1 MAREPWLLDSIRFC
15 SGAAVAVSSSSSA
28 IPLLTLLPRGDDG
41 GDDDE
46 ENEGLGDTARRVL
59 DRNLSRLWPRRR
71 NPPTITG
78 SCYGGE
84 NLARA
89 PAHGGAPMPTRRS
102 RIVEALCERGSWT
115 RHACMGLLRGARSAD
130 DGSPVVRA
138 REAGDW
144 PALPAAS
151 TTTAAA
157 AVARGRGGPGI
168 FALLRA
174 LCARAWPASARRPQ
188 ARARTIGLDA
198 SAANSRWGDGVV
210 MLGSKPKLENQWQAG
225 TRHC

>member
-1 MAREPWLLDSIRFC
+1 VAPRQHPLLQRRGGGRVVVVLRHPAPDAAAARRRRRRRRRGERGAGRHGAPRPRQEPVK
-15 SGAAVAVSSSSSA
+15 AVAAPQESPNHHR
-28 IPLLTLLPRGDDG
+28 IMLRGK
-41 GDDDE
+41 
-46 ENEGLGDTARRVL
+46 
-59 DRNLSRLWPRRR
+59 
-71 NPPTITG
+71 
-78 SCYGGE
+78 